1 MKPDNPTRVP
11 TDVYLSFVSSL
22 SGNRTTLLAGVIVHV
37 ATCLAIV
44 FKTQSTMYIWLAAA
58 FLLVFCARMIT
69 FRQFDRVDKDTLSRA
84 GIEHWER
91 ILVAGAACTTT
102 LLGVCSGYAIFTL
115 HDSFSEL
122 ACISVTMATMVSVVG
137 RNYGSRMAVDL
148 QTFTCCLPMII
159 CSLMAMDFYRGI
171 LSIFLIPF
179 WLTTR
184 AMANGVR
191 EFLYENV
198 IARREIT
205 QIADRFDT
213 ALNNMPH
220 GLVMV
225 DAESRIQVVNRKACE
240 LLKIGAPERLKDRDL
255 GAVLR
260 FGARYNFM
268 DASQP
273 ELILRQLT
281 HVAEGKLSRT
291 LIHFPEDLS
300 LEFSAS
306 RRADGGAVLIF
317 EDVSSRVKAEQ
328 KILHMVRFDALTGLP
343 NREYFSHLVQDYLN
357 KHPRKRG
364 PLGFMVLDIDEFKH
378 VNDMRGHI
386 TGDRLLCA
394 IANRIEERS
403 RKAIVGRL
411 MGDQFILFFPHA
423 KDAEAL
429 DTEIR
434 RVHAEIQG
442 NYEADDVTFLVSL
455 SAGFAILESDA
466 FAMDEWSIKADLAL
480 FESKSKERGG
490 ISGFEREMDGRYIEK
505 QKLKADL
512 REAVAAHGL
521 NIAYQPMFKADGSRI
536 ECAEALARWVHPEKG
551 SIPPDVFIRL
561 AEDMGII
568 SDITRFILMKA
579 CVDCM
584 TWPEH
589 IAVSVNLSARDL
601 RDADILSVVSEAL
614 NNSGLKPERLHLEIT
629 ESCLIDEPA
638 AVRAILAELR
648 NSGITIAIDDF
659 GTGFSSLSYLDTLPL
674 DIIKID
680 RSFLRNIVEDGR
692 RLKLLRGTVNLA
704 RELGLKIVT
713 EGVET
718 AEQLALLNKYRA
730 TDLVQGYVFSPP
742 VPSQNI
748 VLLQE
753 AIGHRTPPVQRRRN
767 NVA

>member
-1 MKPDNPTRVP
+1 MKPDNPNRVP
-11 TDVYLSFVSSL
+11 LDVYLSFVSSL
-22 SGNRTTLLAGVIVHV
+22 SGNRMTLLAGVIVHV
-37 ATCLAIV
+37 ATCLAV
-44 FKTQSTMYIWLAAA
+44 AAKTQSFVYILLAAA
-58 FLLVFCARMIT
+58 FLLVFCIRMVI
-69 FRQFDRVDKDTLSRA
+69 FRQFDGVDKESLSHD
-84 GIEHWER
+84 GIERWER
-91 ILVAGAACTTT
+91 ILVAGAACTTA
-102 LLGVCSGYAIFTL
+102 LLGLASGYAIFVV
-115 HDSFSEL
+115 HDSFAEL
-122 ACISVTMATMVSVVG
+122 ACIAVTMATMVSVVG
-137 RNYGSRMAVDL
+137 RNYGSRLAVDL
-148 QTFTCCLPMII
+148 QTFSCCLPMIV
-159 CSLMAMDFYRGI
+159 CSLMALDFYRGL

-205 QIADRFDT
+205 IIADRFDT

-225 DAESRIQVVNRKACE
+225 DAENRIQVVNRKACE

-260 FGARYNFM
+260 YGARYSFM

-281 HVAEGKLSRT
+281 QVAEGNLSRT
-291 LIHFPEDLS
+291 LIHFPEALS

-328 KILHMVRFDALTGLP
+328 KIMHMVRFDALTGLP
-343 NREYFSHLVQDYLN
+343 NRQYFGQLVQEYLA
-357 KHPRKRG
+357 KHPRKSG

-378 VNDMRGHI
+378 VNDMRGHV
-386 TGDRLLCA
+386 TGDHLLCA
-394 IANRIEERS
+394 IAARIKQAS
-403 RKAIVGRL
+403 GNAILGRL

-423 KDAEAL
+423 KEPGLL
-429 DTEIR
+429 DIEIR
-434 RVHAEIQG
+434 RVHAAIQG
-442 NYEADDVTFLVSL
+442 HYEVDELTFLVSL
-455 SAGFAILESDA
+455 SAGYAILESTA
-466 FAMDEWSIKADLAL
+466 FAMDEWSVKADLAL
-480 FESKSKERGG
+480 FESKSRFKGG
-490 ISGFEREMDGRYIEK
+490 ISGFEREMDGRYIEQ

-512 REAVAAHGL
+512 REAVSAQALHL
-521 NIAYQPMFKADGSRI
+521 VFQPMFRADGSRI

-568 SDITRFILMKA
+568 SDITRFVLFKA
-579 CVDCM
+579 CSECM
-584 TWPEH
+584 NWPDH

-601 RDADILSVVSEAL
+601 RDADILQVVADAL
-614 NNSGLKPERLHLEIT
+614 AHSGLDAARLHLEVT

-648 NSGITIAIDDF
+648 ARGITIAIDDF

-674 DIIKID
+674 DIVKID
-680 RSFLRNIVEDGR
+680 RSFVRNIVEDTR
-692 RLKLLRGTVNLA
+692 RLKLLRGTVHLA
-704 RELGLKIVT
+704 RELGLKIVI

-718 AEQLALLNKYRA
+718 EEQLALLNKHRS
-730 TDLVQGYVFSPP
+730 TDLVQGYVFSQP

-748 VLLQE
+748 PLLQQG
-753 AIGHRTPPVQRRRN
+753 IGRRPVQRRRSK
-767 NVA
+767 VA